1 MKHACIAL
9 HDVAPAT
16 WPLCMRVFEMLAEF
30 GGAPLTLLVVPDFH
44 GRGRVDAAPEF
55 VRAIETRLARGD
67 EVALHGYDHRDS
79 AAPPRTPLAW
89 LRRRVLTAGEGEFSA
104 LARNEASARLER
116 GLALMQRLRWPVRG
130 FVPPAWLASCDVR
143 AVLHESGLDYT
154 TTHGSLIDLRRR
166 SAIAAPCIT
175 ASPRSPWRRAASRGW
190 LKLGAAATAPARL
203 VRIGIH
209 PADAEHPELMASWRE
224 LLRTL
229 LDRRAAVTKSTA
241 LEHARAGSTAP
252 AFRS

>member
-1 MKHACIAL
+1 YARLAGDGLARARTRRAQLRVAARVRCADRALPRAGRSSHCRVGACRRTERAVKHACIAL

-44 GRGRVDAAPEF
+44 VRGRVDAAPEF

-175 ASPRSPWRRAASRGW
+175 ASA
-190 LKLGAAATAPARL
+190 
-203 VRIGIH
+203 
-209 PADAEHPELMASWRE
+209 
-224 LLRTL
+224 
-229 LDRRAAVTKSTA
+229 
-241 LEHARAGSTAP
+241 
-252 AFRS
+252 